1 LISHKKALLHKARL
15 LSLSILYISVNHV
28 SATEISVKGVVDLR
42 VSAVDSIKSYADG
55 GHGKLGLNDGSQ
67 FSLSQ
72 LGADVIVAWNSGL
85 SARFVANG
93 YANEA
98 YTKVGLTE
106 GYINY
111 RSLPSSGGYR
121 WNNRSGAFY
130 PKISL
135 ENNAIAWA
143 SKNTLNSSMIN
154 TWIGEEIRV
163 LGSEFT
169 VTRLGKFN
177 DLLFDTSLSLTAFV
191 NNDPAGSLLSWH
203 GWTLGN
209 QQTLWTESRKIAWFP
224 AHRPGY
230 DLEAQAPK
238 SDPFLEVDNR
248 VGYHAAIELK
258 RHKRGHVGFGFYNNN
273 GTPYIVKKGQYA
285 WRTRFAHAQALWII
299 DKSTQ
304 FSAQYLQGDT
314 LMQHPHRADAVNNDY
329 QSGYV
334 ALSKRWKK
342 HRFTGRL
349 EGFSVEDNDT
359 TVGDNNNEHGT
370 ALILSYQYRLSRG
383 WFVSGE
389 YNVID
394 SHRPARQ
401 YVRQPINLTEQQL
414 QLSAR
419 YFFSSRI

>member
-1 LISHKKALLHKARL
+1 MLCIG
-15 LSLSILYISVNHV
+15 VNHV

-42 VSAVDSIKSYADG
+42 VSAVDSIKSYTSG

-67 FSLSQ
+67 SSLSQ
-72 LGADVIVAWNSGL
+72 LGGDVIVRWDSGL
-85 SARFVANG
+85 SARLVANG

-98 YTKVGLTE
+98 YTNAGLTE
-106 GYINY
+106 GYIKY

-121 WNNRSGAFY
+121 WHNRTGAFY
-130 PKISL
+130 PNISL

-143 SKNTLNSSMIN
+143 SQNTLNSSVIN
-154 TWIGEEIRV
+154 TWVGEEIRV

-177 DLLFDTSLSLTAFV
+177 DSLFDTSLSLTAFV

-224 AHRPGY
+224 AHRA
-230 DLEAQAPK
+230 DLAAQAPK

-248 VGYHAAIELK
+248 IGYHVALQLK

-273 GTPYIVKKGQYA
+273 GTPYIVKNGQYA

-304 FSAQYLQGDT
+304 LSTQYLTGDT

-329 QSGYV
+329 QSGYI

-370 ALILSYQYRLSRG
+370 ALTLSYQYRLSRG
-383 WFVSGE
+383 WFVIGE

-401 YVRQPINLTEQQL
+401 YVSQPINLTEQQL

-419 YFFSSRI
+419 YFFSSML